1 MSRGRPV
8 NGIIGV
14 TAPRHFFFISS
25 QWQKQG
31 NTCMSFLYSPH
42 VTGAS
47 STFPLPQQYL
57 GELTYYPIGLR
68 MFMSDIAKLD
78 WGSTQGP
85 KPMCVNPPCRIIN
98 TMPDAGWSSPLRV
111 TTLPLTILLLGTA
124 MAYIWATVGWAC
136 PERVLR
142 CYQVFGFVLAKC
154 SQYSLKSL
162 RPRPDNTCKKSDSRL
177 KTKTA
182 PLFCEEILTPI
193 CCMCRPRL
201 KITG

>member
-1 MSRGRPV
+1 MVWLASPLPAIFFSCQA
-8 NGIIGV
+8 NGKNRATPAWV
-14 TAPRHFFFISS
+14 FV
-25 QWQKQG
+25 
-31 NTCMSFLYSPH
+31 YSPH

-85 KPMCVNPPCRIIN
+85 KPMFVNPPCRIIN

-124 MAYIWATVGWAC
+124 MAYIWGWTC

-154 SQYSLKSL
+154 SQISLKCP
-162 RPRPDNTCKKSDSRL
+162 RPRPDNTLKKSDRSSVTRVSKLRRHPYFVKKSWLLFAVCVGPVSR
-177 KTKTA
+177 
-182 PLFCEEILTPI
+182 
-193 CCMCRPRL
+193 
-201 KITG
+201 